1 MNIMKRLRNLEVH
14 KNESGPTVEQLRA
27 KGKTW
32 EQIIDSAT
40 RSGGGDLF

>member
-1 MNIMKRLRNLEVH
+1 MIKKQIKLEVH